1 MSQTSFPVNTLFYG
15 DNLEILRNHFYDE
28 SVNLIYLD
36 PPFNSEADYNI
47 LFKERT
53 GEQSTAQ
60 IRAFSDFWHWDQ
72 EAKRAYDYLATQAP
86 SQVSDMIASLYG
98 FLGKND
104 LFAYLVM
111 MEIRLLELHRVLKS
125 TGSIFLHCDPTASHY
140 LRILM
145 DATFSPKNFRNEI
158 IWRRTGAHGPTR
170 SFGPI
175 HDTIL
180 FYSKTGDYYFN
191 IVRKPYMKG
200 HVESRFSK
208 DESGKSKFTTGGN
221 ILTGSGATEGESGK
235 PWRGFDPSAKNRH
248 WATPQYLVEQM
259 PLDFAKLGVLE
270 KLERL
275 YREGLIEIKEGAAW
289 PTPVRY
295 FKETD
300 GQPLPDIW
308 AAQPYT
314 QGTVYGT
321 NDIIDADV
329 QWLGTTAP
337 ERMGYQT
344 QKPLGVLERIIR
356 STCPEDGVVLDP
368 FCGCGTTIVAAEKLH
383 RRWVGIDIT
392 YLAINL
398 IKIRLRDSFPLSKFN
413 VEGEPRDLD
422 GARALAQQKDRYQF
436 QWWALNLIENAHP
449 SRSSTASPRKGKKG
463 ADEGVDGWIRF
474 VDKAEGHYEKI
485 VIQVKSGHVSVKD
498 IRELR
503 DVVTKQ
509 RGAMG
514 IFVTLEDPTSEMVKE
529 VKATDPYISPM
540 WKHEYPKIQML
551 TVEQLLKGLKPDIPS
566 TTVNVYQNA
575 KQVQKADK
583 TIETK
588 LTHYPNGNRN

>member
-1 MSQTSFPVNTLFYG
+1 MPQTCFPVNTLFYG
-15 DNLEILRNHFYDE
+15 DNLEILRNHFYDG
-28 SVNLIYLD
+28 SIDLIYLD

-53 GEQSTAQ
+53 GEQSAAQ
-60 IRAFSDFWHWDQ
+60 IRAFSDFWRWDQ
-72 EAKRAYDYLATQAP
+72 EAAHAYDYLATQGP
-86 SQVSDMIASLYG
+86 SQVSDMIASLFG

-140 LRILM
+140 LKILM
-145 DATFSPKNFRNEI
+145 DATFNPKNFRNEI
-158 IWRRTGAHGPTR
+158 IWRRTGAHGPTK

-180 FYSKTGDYYFN
+180 FYTKTDDYYFN
-191 IVRKPYMKG
+191 VVRKPYMKG

-208 DESGKSKFTTGGN
+208 DETGKSKFTTGGN
-221 ILTGSGATEGESGK
+221 ILTGSGTTNGESGQI
-235 PWRGFDPSAKNRH
+235 WRGFNPSVKNRH
-248 WATPQYLVEQM
+248 WAIPQYLAEQM
-259 PLDFAKLGVLE
+259 PDDFAKQGVLE

-275 YREGLIEIKEGAAW
+275 YREGLVEIKEGSAW

-295 FKETD
+295 LKETD
-300 GQPLPDIW
+300 GQPLGDIW

-314 QGTVYGT
+314 QGTVFGT
-321 NDIIDADV
+321 DEIIDADV

-337 ERMGYQT
+337 ERLGYQT
-344 QKPLGVLERIIR
+344 QKPLGLLERIIN
-356 STCPEDGVVLDP
+356 SSCPSDGTVLDP
-368 FCGCGTTIVAAEKLH
+368 FCGCGTTVIASERLH

-398 IKIRLRDSFPLSKFN
+398 IKNRLKESFPQSKFV
-413 VEGEPRDLD
+413 VEGEPKDID
-422 GARALAQQKDRYQF
+422 GVRELAQKDRYQF

-449 SRSSTASPRKGKKG
+449 SHSSASRPKEGKKG

-474 VDKAEGHYEKI
+474 VDKSEGHYEKI
-485 VIQVKSGHVSVKD
+485 VIQVKSGHVGVKD

-503 DVVTKQ
+503 DVVGRQKAVI
-509 RGAMG
+509 GL
-514 IFVTLEDPTSEMVKE
+514 FVTLEEPTSEMIKE
-529 VKATDPYISPM
+529 VKATDPYVSPL
-540 WKHEYPKIQML
+540 WKHEYPAIQIL
-551 TVEQLLKGLKPDIPS
+551 TVEQLLKGAKPDIPS
-566 TTVNVYQNA
+566 TTVNVFKEA
-575 KQVQKADK
+575 ERIRKSDRTK
-583 TIETK
+583 ETK
-588 LTHYPNGNRN
+588 IHEF

>member
-15 DNLEILRNHFYDE
+15 DNLEILRRHFYDG
-28 SVNLIYLD
+28 SIDLIYLD

-53 GEQSTAQ
+53 GEQSAAQ
-60 IRAFSDFWHWDQ
+60 IRAFSDLWHWDQ
-72 EAKRAYDYLATQAP
+72 EAKHAYDYLVTQAP

-98 FLGKND
+98 FLGRND

-111 MEIRLLELHRVLKS
+111 MEIRLLELHRVLKA

-140 LRILM
+140 LKILM

-158 IWRRTGAHGPTR
+158 IWRRTGAHGPKR

-180 FYSKTGDYYFN
+180 FYSKTDDYFFKV
-191 IVRKPYMKG
+191 IKRPYMKG
-200 HVESRFSK
+200 HVEKRFSK
-208 DESGKSKFTTGGN
+208 DETGKRKFITGGN
-221 ILTGSGATEGESGK
+221 ILTGSGATHGESGK

-248 WATPQYLVEQM
+248 WAIPSYLTKQM
-259 PLDFAKLGVLE
+259 PPEFKKLGVLE
-270 KLERL
+270 KLEHL
-275 YREGLIEIKEGAAW
+275 YQEGLIEIKEGAAY

-300 GQPLPDIW
+300 GQPLGDIW

-314 QGTVYGT
+314 EGTVYGT
-321 NDIIDADV
+321 NDAIDADV
-329 QWLGTTAP
+329 QWLGPTDP
-337 ERMGYQT
+337 ERLGYQT
-344 QKPLGVLERIIR
+344 QKPLGVIERIIN
-356 STCPEDGVVLDP
+356 SACPDDGTVLDP
-368 FCGCGTTIVAAEKLH
+368 FCGCGTTIIAAEKLH

-398 IKIRLRDSFPLSKFN
+398 IKNRLKESFPLSKFK
-413 VEGEPRDLD
+413 VEGEPKDLD
-422 GARALAQQKDRYQF
+422 GAGALAEKDRFQF

-449 SRSSTASPRKGKKG
+449 SRASSSKSREGKRG

-474 VDKAEGHYEKI
+474 ADKAEGHYEKI
-485 VIQVKSGHVSVKD
+485 VIQVKSGHVGVKD

-503 DVVTKQ
+503 DVVNRQKAAI
-509 RGAMG
+509 GLF
-514 IFVTLEDPTSEMVKE
+514 ITLAEPTSEMIKE
-529 VKATDPYISPM
+529 VKATDPYVSPL
-540 WKHEYPKIQML
+540 WKHEYPKIQIL
-551 TVEQLLKGLKPDIPS
+551 TIDQLLKGARPDIPS
-566 TTVNVYQNA
+566 TTISVYHEAQ
-575 KQVQKADK
+575 KLRKADK
-583 TIETK
+583 SKETK
-588 LTHYPNGNRN
+588 IHEFGVK